1 VAAGSVKCR
10 SLGVNGTNIHRPGD
24 VLEGEFATVGLAAV
38 SCTDQPPDV
47 QQPATPWR
55 LSRALPAS
63 GPGRCSPE
71 EALVPRVRLG
81 MMAGLVVGIVS
92 VAAAQDA
99 TKQSFETRF
108 EKDKPFYQK
117 LTTRVDQ
124 QLKVQGGSEVP
135 LKHEQT
141 FYFKWTPISQDKDGK
156 WTAKMG
162 IEGVQFKMDIAG
174 QTIDFDSTNPNPS
187 GATGNPGLTEFFKNL
202 VGSELTITFGKGMA
216 VEKVDGRD
224 ELQKKLSAVNPQME
238 AVLKSV
244 LTDEAIKE
252 MTDPSAGVTPAA
264 PQAVNGTWEKKS
276 TLSLGP
282 IGSYERTFVY
292 TYKGKDPE
300 KKELDRIEVKPSLAY
315 KPPAGA
321 GEGLPFRIKGG
332 KLDTKEVKQGV
343 VLYNPKAGRVE
354 SVRINL
360 ILTGDLDVTIGS
372 ADSKV
377 NLTQDQRTELD
388 TSETPL
394 LPKK

>member
-1 VAAGSVKCR
+1 M
-10 SLGVNGTNIHRPGD
+10 
-24 VLEGEFATVGLAAV
+24 
-38 SCTDQPPDV
+38 
-47 QQPATPWR
+47 
-55 LSRALPAS
+55 
-63 GPGRCSPE
+63 
-71 EALVPRVRLG
+71 PRVRLG
-81 MMAGLVVGIVS
+81 MMAGLVVAMVS
-92 VAAAQDA
+92 VAAAQD
-99 TKQSFETRF
+99 KQDKQAFDTRF
-108 EKDKPFYQK
+108 EKDKSFYQK

-141 FYFKWTPISQDKDGK
+141 FYFKWTPIDQDKDGK

-174 QTIDFDSTNPNPS
+174 QTIDYDSTNPNPS
-187 GATGNPGLTEFFKNL
+187 GVTGNPGLSEFFKNL
-202 VGSELTITFGKGMA
+202 VGSELTVTFGKGMA

-224 ELQKKLSAVNPQME
+224 ELQKKLAAVNPQME

-282 IGSYERTFVY
+282 IGSYDRTFTY
-292 TYKGKDPE
+292 TYKGKDTE
-300 KKELDRIEVKPSLAY
+300 KKDLDRIEVKPTLTY
-315 KPPAGA
+315 KPPTGS

-332 KLDTKEVKQGV
+332 KLETKEVKQGL

-360 ILTGDLDVTIGS
+360 VLTGDLDVTIGS

-377 NLTQDQRTELD
+377 SLTQDQRTELD
-388 TSETPL
+388 TSDTPL

>member
-1 VAAGSVKCR
+1 M
-10 SLGVNGTNIHRPGD
+10 
-24 VLEGEFATVGLAAV
+24 
-38 SCTDQPPDV
+38 
-47 QQPATPWR
+47 
-55 LSRALPAS
+55 
-63 GPGRCSPE
+63 
-71 EALVPRVRLG
+71 PRVRLG

>member
-1 VAAGSVKCR
+1 MMVGLL
-10 SLGVNGTNIHRPGD
+10 LGV
-24 VLEGEFATVGLAAV
+24 F
-38 SCTDQPPDV
+38 
-47 QQPATPWR
+47 
-55 LSRALPAS
+55 
-63 GPGRCSPE
+63 
-71 EALVPRVRLG
+71 
-81 MMAGLVVGIVS
+81 S
-92 VAAAQDA
+92 VAAAQDP
-99 TKQSFETRF
+99 KQDKHAFVTRF

-117 LTTRVDQ
+117 LTTKVDQ

-156 WTAKMG
+156 WTAKMA

-174 QTIDFDSTNPNPS
+174 QTIDFDSTHPNPT
-187 GATGNPGLTEFFKNL
+187 GAAGNPGLTDFFKNL
-202 VGSELTITFGKGMA
+202 VGSELTVTFGKGMT

-224 ELQKKLSAVNPQME
+224 ELQKKLAAVNPQME

-252 MTDPSAGVTPAA
+252 MTDPSAGVTPKD
-264 PQAVNGTWEKKS
+264 PQPVNGTWEKKA

-282 IGSYERTFVY
+282 IGSYERTFTY
-292 TYKGKDPE
+292 TYKGKDAE
-300 KKELDRIEVKPSLAY
+300 KKDLDRIEVKPSLTY
-315 KPPAGA
+315 KPPANTNEG
-321 GEGLPFRIKGG
+321 GLPFRIKGG
-332 KLDTKEVKQGV
+332 KLETKEVKQGI
-343 VLYNPKAGRVE
+343 VLFNPKAGRVD

-360 ILTGDLDVTIGS
+360 VLTGDLDVTIGS

-388 TSETPL
+388 SSDTPL

>member
-1 VAAGSVKCR
+1 M
-10 SLGVNGTNIHRPGD
+10 L
-24 VLEGEFATVGLAAV
+24 
-38 SCTDQPPDV
+38 
-47 QQPATPWR
+47 
-55 LSRALPAS
+55 
-63 GPGRCSPE
+63 
-71 EALVPRVRLG
+71 
-81 MMAGLVVGIVS
+81 AGLLTGIVS
-92 VAAAQDA
+92 VAVAQD

-108 EKDKPFYQK
+108 EKDKSFYQK

-156 WTAKMG
+156 WTAKMA

-174 QTIDFDSTNPNPS
+174 QTIDYDSTNPNPA
-187 GATGNPGLTEFFKNL
+187 GASGNPGLTEFFKNL
-202 VGSELTITFGKGMA
+202 IGSELTVTFGKGMV

-224 ELQKKLSAVNPQME
+224 ELQKKLAAVNPQME

-252 MTDPSAGVTPAA
+252 MTDPSAGVTPTT
-264 PQAVNGTWEKKS
+264 PQAVNGTWEKKA

-282 IGSYERTFVY
+282 IGSYERTFSY
-292 TYKGKDPE
+292 TYKGKDSE
-300 KKELDRIEVKPSLAY
+300 KKDFDRIEVKPSLTY
-315 KPPAGA
+315 KPPAGS

-332 KLDTKEVKQGV
+332 KLETKEVKQGL

-360 ILTGDLDVTIGS
+360 VLGGDLDVAIGS

-377 NLTQDQRTELD
+377 SLTQDQRTELD
-388 TSETPL
+388 TSDTTL

>member
-1 VAAGSVKCR
+1 
-10 SLGVNGTNIHRPGD
+10 
-24 VLEGEFATVGLAAV
+24 
-38 SCTDQPPDV
+38 
-47 QQPATPWR
+47 
-55 LSRALPAS
+55 
-63 GPGRCSPE
+63 
-71 EALVPRVRLG
+71 VPRVRLG
-81 MMAGLVVGIVS
+81 MMAGLLAGMVS

-117 LTTRVDQ
+117 LTTKVDQ

-156 WTAKMG
+156 WTAKMA

-174 QTIDFDSTNPNPS
+174 QTIDYDSTNPNPA
-187 GATGNPGLTEFFKNL
+187 GVTGNPGLTDFFKNL
-202 VGSELTITFGKGMA
+202 VGSELTVTFAKGMT

-224 ELQKKLSAVNPQME
+224 ELQKKLASVNPQME

-252 MTDPSAGVTPAA
+252 MTDPSAGVTPKE
-264 PQAVNGTWEKKS
+264 PVGKDGTWEKKA

-282 IGSYERTFVY
+282 IGSYDRTFTY
-292 TYKGKDPE
+292 TYKGKDAE
-300 KKELDRIEVKPSLAY
+300 KKDLDRVEVKPTLTY
-315 KPPAGA
+315 KPPAGT

-332 KLDTKEVKQGV
+332 KLETKEVKQGL
-343 VLYNPKAGRVE
+343 VLYNPKAGWVE

-360 ILTGDLDVTIGS
+360 VLSGDLDVTIGS

-377 NLTQDQRTELD
+377 SLTQDQRTELD
-388 TSETPL
+388 TSATPL

>member
-1 VAAGSVKCR
+1 M
-10 SLGVNGTNIHRPGD
+10 
-24 VLEGEFATVGLAAV
+24 
-38 SCTDQPPDV
+38 
-47 QQPATPWR
+47 
-55 LSRALPAS
+55 
-63 GPGRCSPE
+63 
-71 EALVPRVRLG
+71 PRVRLG
-81 MMAGLVVGIVS
+81 LLAGLVVGLVS
-92 VAAAQDA
+92 AASAQDA
-99 TKQSFETRF
+99 TKHSFETRF

-117 LTTRVDQ
+117 LTTKVDQ

-156 WTAKMG
+156 WTVKMA

-174 QTIDFDSTNPNPS
+174 QTIEYDSTNPNPT
-187 GATGNPGLTEFFKNL
+187 GASGNPGLTDFFKNL
-202 VGSELTITFGKGMA
+202 VGTELTVTFGKGMA

-224 ELQKKLSAVNPQME
+224 ELQKKLAAVNPQME

-252 MTDPSAGVTPAA
+252 MVDPSAGVTPKE
-264 PQAVNGTWEKKS
+264 PQPVNGTWEKKA

-282 IGSYERTFVY
+282 IGSYDRTFTY
-292 TYKGKDPE
+292 TYKGKDAE
-300 KKELDRIEVKPSLAY
+300 KKDLDRIEVKPSLTY
-315 KPPAGA
+315 KPPTGS

-332 KLDTKEVKQGV
+332 KLETKEVKQGL
-343 VLYNPKAGRVE
+343 VLYNPKAGWVE

-360 ILTGDLDVTIGS
+360 VLTGDLDVTIGS

-377 NLTQDQRTELD
+377 SLTQDQRTELE
-388 TSETPL
+388 TSATSL